1 MPLSSS
7 IEDYGCYAA
16 GTQPT
21 FKLVGVCGAFPAMM
35 FNVKSQSNFPKQ
47 FILYSVQFVTPWDP
61 SLLFSTSQLL
71 WEQGDIVPGLYLI
84 LT

>member
-7 IEDYGCYAA
+7 IKDCGCYAA

-21 FKLVGVCGAFPAMM
+21 FKLVGVYSAFPTMM

-47 FILYSVQFVTPWDP
+47 FILYGV
-61 SLLFSTSQLL
+61 
-71 WEQGDIVPGLYLI
+71 
-84 LT
+84 